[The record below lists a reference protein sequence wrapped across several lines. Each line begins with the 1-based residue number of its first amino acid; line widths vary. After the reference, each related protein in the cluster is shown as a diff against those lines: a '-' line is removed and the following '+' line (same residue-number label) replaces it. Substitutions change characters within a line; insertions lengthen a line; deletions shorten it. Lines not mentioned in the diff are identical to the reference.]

1 MCYLQ
6 HLKVES
12 LTRWVQQ
19 QWLLRTLPHQAL
31 LLTSS
36 ILNPMALKLLLPA
49 FYCLC
54 LCFHSWEHGSTP
66 SILCSRK
73 CIMTIACLHSSFK
86 KNKANFRFRHDNLG
100 CGRLFLYLRL
110 FLPQNQLI
118 NATFAQPFTLGFC
131 IMQMLRECS
140 AFPTQDYLCWA
151 A

>member
-1 MCYLQ
+1 
-6 HLKVES
+6 
-12 LTRWVQQ
+12 
-19 QWLLRTLPHQAL
+19 
-31 LLTSS
+31 
-36 ILNPMALKLLLPA
+36 
-49 FYCLC
+49 
-54 LCFHSWEHGSTP
+54 
-66 SILCSRK
+66 
-73 CIMTIACLHSSFK
+73 MTIACLHSSFK